1 MTINRLHPFI
11 SIPAALLILLLT
23 PSLLSQ
29 NCSYSWAP
37 QVSGSTQLLY
47 TVKAVNE
54 LVCWAGGANATVRK
68 TNDGGVTWVNGNPN
82 PGVITGQVNYI
93 DAIDGNNAWLTSTS
107 GGSTFIY
114 RTTTGGNSWQQVFSS
129 SQTVIFGIKMH
140 DALNGFAF
148 GDPISNVWQLLVTT
162 NGGLTWQLSPNAP
175 AAQNIETCLPR
186 SFQVDMPNIWWGTS
200 ITTVYRSTD
209 GGVSF
214 SSHAAN
220 VSGIYILAVHY
231 NSAGVGLSSSIS
243 MSRSTNSGA
252 SYTSLPAP
260 GAGNISGIQ
269 GEGEDFW
276 FIRGTGVYR
285 STNSGNSWEQVYNTA
300 STLQHIDFPDGLAG
314 CQTGWAVGNG
324 GNIHKMTG
332 SITSTGGN
340 NSTIPTEYEL
350 KQNYPN
356 PFNPTTNF
364 GFRIA
369 HSGFVTLN
377 IIDISGKVVAVLI
390 DEKLNEGVYDL
401 EFNASHL
408 PSGVY
413 FYTLR
418 ASGFTQTRKMM
429 LVK

>member
-1 MTINRLHPFI
+1 MKKLHPFI

-29 NCSYSWAP
+29 NCSYSWSA
-37 QVSGSTQLLY
+37 QSSGTTQLLY
-47 TVKAVNE
+47 TVKAVSG
-54 LVCWAGGANATVRK
+54 LICWAGGANATVRR
-68 TNDGGVTWVNGNPN
+68 TTDGGSTWVNGNPN

-93 DAIDGNNAWLTSTS
+93 DAIDADNAWLTSTS

-114 RTTTGGNSWQQVFSS
+114 RTTSGGNSWQQVFLS

-140 DALNGFAF
+140 DATSGFAF

-175 AAQNIETCLPR
+175 TAASNIETCLPR

-231 NSAGVGLSSSIS
+231 NSAGVGLSSSVS

-269 GEGEDFW
+269 GEGENFW

-300 STLQHIDFPDGLAG
+300 STLQHIDFPDNLTG

-324 GNIHKMTG
+324 GNIHKMSG
-332 SITSTGGN
+332 SITSAGN
-340 NSTIPTEYEL
+340 NNNSIPTQYEL

-377 IIDISGKVVAVLI
+377 IIDISGKEVAVLVN
-390 DEKLNEGVYDL
+390 EKLNEGVYNL
-401 EFNASHL
+401 EFDASYL
-408 PSGVY
+408 ASGVY

-418 ASGFTQTRKMM
+418 VSGFTQTRKMLM
-429 LVK
+429 IK